1 MHFAVPFHSWLYW
14 WIERQLTLFVLTGL
28 LLIGLVQVSPV
39 HWLSAHGKM
48 PLESFDPFDVL
59 MADHGLAVAAAAVE
73 HPSKYFLV
81 VVGIA
86 VETGVETAV
95 ETAVGMV
102 VETVAGMVVGMVAG
116 LVVGPV
122 VGEVGN
128 PASVQMYSEPGF
140 VVAVGGL
147 SHTSDVVVEE

>member
-1 MHFAVPFHSWLYW
+1 
-14 WIERQLTLFVLTGL
+14 
-28 LLIGLVQVSPV
+28 
-39 HWLSAHGKM
+39 M
-48 PLESFDPFDVL
+48 PSESFDPFDVL
-59 MADHGLAVAAAAVE
+59 TADHGLAAAAAVE
-73 HPSKYFLV
+73 HQSKHFLV
-81 VVGIA
+81 VADIA

-102 VETVAGMVVGMVAG
+102 VETVAGMVVGIVAG
-116 LVVGPV
+116 IVAGMVVGPM

-147 SHTSDVVVEE
+147 SHTSDVVVEG

>member
-1 MHFAVPFHSWLYW
+1 
-14 WIERQLTLFVLTGL
+14 
-28 LLIGLVQVSPV
+28 
-39 HWLSAHGKM
+39 M
-48 PLESFDPFDVL
+48 PSESFDPFAVL
-59 MADHGLAVAAAAVE
+59 TADHGLAAAAVE
-73 HPSKYFLV
+73 HQSKHFLV
-81 VVGIA
+81 VAGIA

-128 PASVQMYSEPGF
+128 PASVQMYSELLF
-140 VVAVGGL
+140 VVAIGGL
-147 SHTSDVVVEE
+147 SHTSDVVVEG

>member
-1 MHFAVPFHSWLYW
+1 
-14 WIERQLTLFVLTGL
+14 
-28 LLIGLVQVSPV
+28 
-39 HWLSAHGKM
+39 M

-59 MADHGLAVAAAAVE
+59 TADHGLAAAMD
-73 HPSKYFLV
+73 HQSKYFLV

-116 LVVGPV
+116 LVVGLV

-128 PASVQMYSEPGF
+128 PASVQMYS
-140 VVAVGGL
+140 
-147 SHTSDVVVEE
+147 